1 VSFDISFSYGVI
13 SAPEVMDWQP
23 LVANDS
29 FLVVSSD
36 GIFEK
41 LEVQEVCDLLWEVN
55 NQTSS
60 GAGVPSYCSISLAD
74 CLVNTA
80 FEKGSM
86 DNMAAV
92 VVPLKSNLVTQL
104 QRKEQSMNDNKDKIA
119 SALPCSNCTLPREF
133 LWLQSNSLT
142 SCDEM

>member
-1 VSFDISFSYGVI
+1 MSFGICFSYGVI

-23 LVANDS
+23 LLANDS
-29 FLVVSSD
+29 YLVVSSD

-41 LEVQEVCDLLWEVN
+41 LEVQDVCDRLGEVN

-60 GAGVPSYCSISLAD
+60 GAREPSYCSTSLAD

-80 FEKGSM
+80 FDKGSM

-92 VVPLKSNLVTQL
+92 VVPLKSNLPSQL
-104 QRKEQSMNDNKDKIA
+104 QPREQSTSDNKDKIA
-119 SALPCSNCTLPREF
+119 SALPSNTYALPCEF
-133 LWLQSNSLT
+133 L
-142 SCDEM
+142 